1 MDTIRS
7 YLDNLFAG
15 LPRTERVRQL
25 RIELLSNME
34 EHYRELKA
42 QGKTENE
49 AVGIVISQFGNIDE
63 LLTELNIQRE
73 DNALPEAEDSLI
85 DAYLEASRKAAR
97 NASLGVF
104 LCILG
109 PALLILFNTLFEN
122 GVWVISGD
130 GSTLALIPM
139 FLSIVSGVGSLIYGG
154 TRLEP
159 YKTLETEMLIAPA
172 SRARLQTAYE
182 AQRDSHVKSTIAG
195 VCLCVISPVPLF
207 ALSALQHDIQDY
219 GVPALLLVVAC
230 GVYILIRSS
239 FPRSSYEKLLK
250 IEDYT
255 PAKTR
260 ENKVVGAVASVVW
273 PLAVALFLFL
283 GFVYHLWGI
292 AWIIFPITGLLFGI
306 FSSVYTTLRGKDAR

>member
-15 LPRTERVRQL
+15 LPRTERVKQL
-25 RIELLSNME
+25 RVELLSNME

-73 DNALPEAEDSLI
+73 ENPLPVAEDTEI
-85 DAYLEASRKAAR
+85 DAYLEASKKATR
-97 NASLGVF
+97 NVSWGVF
-104 LCILG
+104 FCILG
-109 PALLILFNTLFEN
+109 PALLIFFNQLLE
-122 GVWVISGD
+122 SGIWNMD
-130 GSTLALIPM
+130 PDANTLALIPM
-139 FLSIVSGVGSLIYGG
+139 FLSIVFGVGILIYGG
-154 TRLEP
+154 MRMEP
-159 YKTLETEMLIAPA
+159 YKQLETGMLISSS
-172 SRARLQTAYE
+172 SRAKLQTEYE
-182 AQRDSHVKSTIAG
+182 ALRDTYMKSVLFG
-195 VCLCVISPVPLF
+195 VCLCVVSPIPLF
-207 ALSALQHDIQDY
+207 VFSALGPGKSTY
-219 GVPALLLVVAC
+219 GVSLLLLIVAC
-230 GVYILIRSS
+230 GVHILIRGSMH
-239 FPRSSYEKLLK
+239 RSSYQKLLK

-255 PAKTR
+255 PVKTK

-273 PLAVALFLFL
+273 PLVVAVFLFL

-306 FSSVYTTLRGKDAR
+306 FSSVYTTLHGKDEH

>member
-25 RIELLSNME
+25 RTELLSNME

-73 DNALPEAEDSLI
+73 ENQLPEAEDSLI
-85 DAYLEASRKAAR
+85 DAYLEASKKATR
-97 NASLGVF
+97 NVSLGVF

-109 PALLILFNTLFEN
+109 PALLMLFNALFQ
-122 GVWVISGD
+122 SGPLD
-130 GSTLALIPM
+130 IGGDASTLALIPM
-139 FLSIVSGVGSLIYGG
+139 FLCIMSGVGILIYGG
-154 TRLEP
+154 MRMEP
-159 YKTLETEMLIAPA
+159 YKTLEDRMLIAPA
-172 SRARLQTAYE
+172 SHARLQSGYE
-182 AQRDSHVKSTIAG
+182 TLREPYMKSVIAG

-207 ALSALQHDIQDY
+207 VVSTLGYRMEAY
-219 GVPALLLVVAC
+219 GVPLLLFLVAC
-230 GVYILIRSS
+230 GVYILIRDSMH
-239 FPRSSYEKLLK
+239 RSSYQKLLK
-250 IEDYT
+250 IEEYA
-255 PAKTR
+255 PVKTK

-273 PLAVALFLFL
+273 PLAVAVFLFL
-283 GFVYHLWGI
+283 GFVYNLWGV
-292 AWIIFPITGLLFGI
+292 AWIIFPILGLLFGI
-306 FSSVYTTLRGKDAR
+306 FSSVYTMLHGKDAH

>member
-73 DNALPEAEDSLI
+73 ENALPEAADSLI
-85 DAYLEASRKAAR
+85 DAYLEASKKATR
-97 NASLGVF
+97 NVSLGVF

-109 PALLILFNTLFEN
+109 PALLMLFNALFQN
-122 GVWVISGD
+122 SLLDIGGD
-130 GSTLALIPM
+130 VSTLALIPM
-139 FLSIVSGVGSLIYGG
+139 FLSVVSGVGILMYGG
-154 TRLEP
+154 MRMDP
-159 YKTLETEMLIAPA
+159 YKTLEDRMLIAPA
-172 SRARLQTAYE
+172 SRARLQAGYE
-182 AQRDSHVKSTIAG
+182 ALREFYMKSVIAG

-207 ALSALQHDIQDY
+207 AFSAIRHDIQDY
-219 GVPALLLVVAC
+219 GVPLLLFLVAC
-230 GVYILIRSS
+230 GVYILIRGSMH
-239 FPRSSYEKLLK
+239 RSSYQKLLK
-250 IEDYT
+250 IEEYA
-255 PAKTR
+255 PVKTK
-260 ENKVVGAVASVVW
+260 ETKVVGAVASVVW
-273 PLAVALFLFL
+273 PLVVAIFLFL
-283 GFVYHLWGI
+283 GFVYNLWGI

-306 FSSVYTTLRGKDAR
+306 FSSVYTTLHKNSH